1 MADKYWDDLKV
12 GDKVKSPGVT
22 VTETHLVNWACL
34 TGDWYSL
41 HMDAEYA
48 KKTSFGERL
57 VHGPFIFALA
67 VGLFERSGLTGDS
80 IAAWLGI
87 EKMRMPLPVKIGDTV
102 HAEIAVADKRETSK
116 QERGIATIKI
126 KILNQRDETVMEFEH
141 ILLLHR
147 RHQ

>member
-1 MADKYWDDLKV
+1 MAEKYWDDFKI
-12 GDKVKSPGVT
+12 GDKVRSTGVT

-34 TGDWYSL
+34 TGDWLPL

-48 KKTSFGERL
+48 KKTMFGERL

-67 VGLFERSGLTGDS
+67 VGLFERSGLAGDS

-102 HAEIAVADKRETSK
+102 YAEIVVTDRRETSK
-116 QERGIATIKI
+116 RERGVTTLKI
-126 KILNQRDETVMEFEH
+126 DVKNQRDETVMEFEH
-141 ILLLHR
+141 VLLMYR
-147 RHQ
+147 RPQ